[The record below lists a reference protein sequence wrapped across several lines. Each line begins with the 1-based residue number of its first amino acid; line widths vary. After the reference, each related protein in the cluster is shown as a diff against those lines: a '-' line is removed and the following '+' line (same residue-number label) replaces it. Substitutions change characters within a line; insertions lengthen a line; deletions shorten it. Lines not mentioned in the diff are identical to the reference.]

1 MNEYYFHVVIL
12 NNCSFSNAAKE
23 ILINSNIKT
32 TFTNVNSDNKNYY
45 KTDKINTFPQIYFK
59 KEYNKGS

>member
-32 TFTNVNSDNKNYY
+32 TFTNVNSDNKNFLMVKLYVLY
-45 KTDKINTFPQIYFK
+45 IK
-59 KEYNKGS
+59 